1 MNSFSWKKI
10 IPHVIAISVFL
21 IVALVYCSPA
31 LEGKVLQQTDIV
43 HWKGMAQ
50 DAFNYKAVHGHF
62 PLWNTHL
69 FSGMPNYQVT
79 MDTKTFLPDFGS
91 LLQLYLPKPAS
102 YFFLACLCFYILGM
116 AYNVNVLAAVLGS
129 LGFAYATYDPIII
142 SVGHETKMLAIA
154 YMPGLLAGLVL
165 IFRKKYVLGL
175 AVAALFATLEIG
187 SGHPQ
192 VTFYLLLTLG
202 IMTVGYIVTWIMQ
215 RDFKHMI
222 IALSL
227 ALLAG
232 LIGVGNT
239 SQSLLTT
246 YEYSKY
252 TMRGG
257 KTVDLSEDG
266 KLTQTKTQ
274 GLDESYAFQY
284 SLGVGETFVLAMPGA
299 FGGGSSEHL
308 DADSKV
314 VAELTKQGVP
324 EAQASQLATSLP
336 RYWGGVSPFTAGPP
350 YSGALIC
357 LLAVI
362 GFVALGF
369 GEGANSVSNITRWWI
384 LAAIAFTLFIAWGSY
399 FSAFNQIL
407 FNHLPLF
414 NKFRAPSMAL
424 IIPQLLLPLLAV
436 LAVDRLLYADN
447 AKALLQQHFKKV
459 LYASGGVIIL
469 AGLVYLFNDYKGSYD
484 TQILE
489 GLTQQAGAD
498 LARRVLDGM
507 IADRKAMFGA
517 GIFHLLWIWAV
528 IIGAFYLYL
537 KDKIKPVAILGVFIV
552 LNTADLLFVA
562 KKYLNKDNYQDQS
575 SYQAGNFAPTA
586 ADQEILQDKDPHYRV
601 LNLSTGDPFNDAITS
616 YYHRSVGGYHAAKLR
631 MYQDII
637 ENQFAKP
644 GAGMNMGL
652 LNMLDT
658 RYVITRSQDQQQP
671 MPVVQRNPEAL
682 GAAWFVKHISY
693 VNGPIEAIKALDH
706 LNAKDTAIM
715 DNAYKVAGAEQPAFD
730 SAASI
735 KLVNYENDAIK
746 YATSA
751 KSSQFAVLSEV
762 YYPEGWNAYID
773 GKETAYTNVNY
784 ILRGIAV
791 PAGDHN
797 IEFRFEPASYYTG
810 QKLVYV
816 ANLLLWLTIAGSIF
830 MLWRQSRQAKA

>member
-10 IPHVIAISVFL
+10 IPHVIAIVVFL
-21 IVALVYCSPA
+21 VVALVYCSPA

-50 DAFNYKAVHGHF
+50 DGFNYKAAHGHF

-79 MDTKTFLPDFGS
+79 METKSLLPDFGR
-91 LLQLYLPKPAS
+91 LLQFYLPKPAS
-102 YFFLACLCFYILGM
+102 YFFVACLCFYILGM
-116 AYNVNVLAAVLGS
+116 AYSVNVFAAILGS

-165 IFRKKYVLGL
+165 IFRKKYILGV

-187 SGHPQ
+187 AGHPQ
-192 VTFYLLLTLG
+192 VTYYLLISLG
-202 IMTVGYIVTWIMQ
+202 IMTVGYIIMWVMQ
-215 RDFKHMI
+215 KEFKHMA
-222 IALSL
+222 IALGL
-227 ALLAG
+227 ALIAG

-266 KLTQTKTQ
+266 KLTQTKTE
-274 GLDESYAFQY
+274 GLDESYAFSY
-284 SLGVGETFVLAMPGA
+284 SLGMSETFVLMMPNA
-299 FGGGSSEHL
+299 FGSGSGEHL
-308 DADSKV
+308 SPESKV
-314 VAELTKQGVP
+314 VSALTQQNIP
-324 EAQASQLATSLP
+324 EAQAAQVAATLP
-336 RYWGGVSPFTAGPP
+336 KYWGGVAPFTAGPP

-357 LLAVI
+357 FLAII
-362 GFVALGF
+362 GFVVLAG
-369 GEGANSVSNITRWWI
+369 GGSWSVGNVTRWWI
-384 LAAIAFTLFIAWGSY
+384 LAAVTLMIFISWGSY
-399 FSAFNQIL
+399 FSGFNKIL
-407 FNHLPLF
+407 FDHLPLY

-436 LAVDRLLYADN
+436 LALDRIFFAADSKEFLQKNFKRILY
-447 AKALLQQHFKKV
+447 V
-459 LYASGGVIIL
+459 SGGVIVL
-469 AGLVYLFNDYKGSYD
+469 AGLVYVFNDYKGSYD
-484 TQILE
+484 SQILD
-489 GLTQQAGAD
+489 GFTQQANSSVANSI
-498 LARRVLDGM
+498 LEGM
-507 IADRKAMFGA
+507 IADRKAMFAA
-517 GIFHLLWIWAV
+517 GIGHILWIWLLIV
-528 IIGAFYLYL
+528 IGLYCYMKNL
-537 KDKIKPVAILGVFIV
+537 AKPVAILSVFV
-552 LNTADLLFVA
+552 LVNTVDLLVVA
-562 KKYLNKDNYQDQS
+562 KKYLNSESYQDES
-575 SYQAGNFAPTA
+575 SYQAGNFAPTP
-586 ADQEILQDKDPHYRV
+586 ADQQILQDTDPHYRV

-644 GAGMNMGL
+644 GGGMNMGL

-671 MPVVQRNPEAL
+671 LPVVQRNPDAL
-682 GAAWFVKHISY
+682 GAAWFIKHISY

-706 LNAKDTAIM
+706 LNPKDTVIV
-715 DNAYKVAGAEQPAFD
+715 DNAFKATISSQPAFD
-730 SAASI
+730 SAATI
-735 KLVNYENDAIK
+735 KLVSYENDAIK

-751 KSSQFAVLSEV
+751 KSNQFAVLSEV
-762 YYPEGWNAYID
+762 YYPEGWNAYLD
-773 GKETAYTNVNY
+773 GKETVYANVNY

-791 PAGDHN
+791 PAGQHT
-797 IEFRFEPASYYTG
+797 IEFKFEPASYYTG
-810 QKLVYV
+810 QKLAYI
-816 ANLLLWLTIAGSIF
+816 ANILLWLTIAGSIF
-830 MLWRQSRQAKA
+830 VLWRQNRQAKA

>member
-1 MNSFSWKKI
+1 MNRFSWKKI

-50 DAFNYKAVHGHF
+50 DAFNYKATHGRF

-79 MDTKTFLPDFGS
+79 MDTKTFLPDLGS

-102 YFFLACLCFYILGM
+102 YFFVACLCFYFLGM
-116 AYNVNVLAAVLGS
+116 AFGVNVLAAVLGS

-154 YMPGLLAGLVL
+154 YMPGLLAGLIL
-165 IFRKKYVLGL
+165 IFRKRYMLGL

-187 SGHPQ
+187 AGHPQ
-192 VTFYLLLTLG
+192 VTFYLLITLAIITLG
-202 IMTVGYIVTWIMQ
+202 YIAVWVMQ
-215 RDFKHMI
+215 KEYKHML
-222 IALSL
+222 IALGL
-227 ALLAG
+227 ALIAG
-232 LIGVGNT
+232 LIGVGNS

-257 KTVDLSEDG
+257 KTMDLSDDG

-284 SLGVGETFVLAMPGA
+284 SLGVSETFVLMMPNA
-299 FGGGSSEHL
+299 FGGGSAEHL
-308 DADSKV
+308 NADSKV
-314 VAELTKQGVP
+314 VSALTQQNVP
-324 EAQASQLATSLP
+324 EAQASQLATTLP
-336 RYWGGVSPFTAGPP
+336 KYWGGVAPFTAGPP

-357 LLAVI
+357 FLAVI
-362 GFVALGF
+362 GFVVLGATGSSF
-369 GEGANSVSNITRWWI
+369 DNATRWAM
-384 LAAIAFTLFIAWGSY
+384 LAAMLIMLFISWGSY
-399 FSAFNQIL
+399 FSGFNQLL
-407 FNHLPLF
+407 FDHLPLF

-436 LAVDRLLYADN
+436 LAIDRLFFTAD
-447 AKALLQQHFKKV
+447 AKAFVQKNFKQIA
-459 LYASGGVIIL
+459 YASGGVIVL
-469 AGLVYLFNDYKGSYD
+469 AALVYVFSDYSGSYD
-484 TQILE
+484 KQILE
-489 GLTQQAGAD
+489 GFTQQAGAD
-498 LARRVLDGM
+498 LARRILDGM
-507 IADRKAMFGA
+507 IADRKGMFAA
-517 GIFHLLWIWAV
+517 GIGHILWIWALIMIGLYCYMKGILKPSV
-528 IIGAFYLYL
+528 IL
-537 KDKIKPVAILGVFIV
+537 VAFIV
-552 LNTADLLFVA
+552 VNTIDLLVVA
-562 KKYLNKDNYQDQS
+562 NKYLNKESYQDES
-575 SYQAGNFAPTA
+575 SYQAGNFAPTP
-586 ADQEILQDKDPHYRV
+586 ADQQILQDKDPHYRV

-644 GAGMNMGL
+644 GGGLNMGL

-671 MPVVQRNPEAL
+671 VPVVQRNPDAL
-682 GAAWFVKHISY
+682 GAAWFVKHIRY
-693 VNGPIEAIKALDH
+693 VNGPIEAIKALDN
-706 LNAKDTAIM
+706 LNPKDTVIM
-715 DNAYKVAGAEQPAFD
+715 DNGLKTAGAEQPAFD
-730 SAASI
+730 SAATI

-751 KSSQFAVLSEV
+751 KSNQFAVLSEV

-773 GKETAYTNVNY
+773 GKKTTYANVNY

-791 PAGDHN
+791 PAGEHN
-797 IEFRFEPASYYTG
+797 IEFKFEPASYYTG
-810 QKLVYV
+810 QTLVYI
-816 ANLLLWLTIAGSIF
+816 ANILLWLTIAGSIF
-830 MLWRQSRQAKA
+830 VLWRQQKQPKAKA

>member
-50 DAFNYKAVHGHF
+50 DAFNYKEVHGHF

-79 MDTKTFLPDFGS
+79 MDTKTLLPDFGS
-91 LLQLYLPKPAS
+91 MLQLYLPKPAS

-116 AYNVNVLAAVLGS
+116 AYSVNVLAAVLGA
-129 LGFAYATYDPIII
+129 LGYAYATYDPIII

-165 IFRKKYVLGL
+165 IFKKRYVLGL

-187 SGHPQ
+187 AGHPQ
-192 VTFYLLLTLG
+192 VTYYFLITLG
-202 IMTVGYIVTWIMQ
+202 IMTIGYVISWVMSGEI
-215 RDFKHMI
+215 RHMI
-222 IALSL
+222 ISLSL

-314 VAELTKQGVP
+314 VGNLVKNNVP

-336 RYWGGVSPFTAGPP
+336 RYWGGVAPFTAGPP

-362 GFVALGF
+362 GFVALGI
-369 GEGANSVSNITRWWI
+369 GETATSSGNVTRWWI
-384 LAAIAFTLFIAWGSY
+384 AIATAITLFISWGSH
-399 FSAFNQIL
+399 FSAFNQFL
-407 FNHLPLF
+407 FDHMPLF

-424 IIPQLLLPLLAV
+424 IIPQLLLALLAV
-436 LAVDRLLYADN
+436 LAVDRLLYSA
-447 AKALLQQHFKKV
+447 AARTHLQQHFKKI
-459 LYASGGVIIL
+459 LYAGGGVIVL
-469 AGLVYLFNDYKGSYD
+469 AVLVYLFNDYRGSYD
-484 TQILE
+484 AQILDN
-489 GLTQQAGAD
+489 LTQQAGAD
-498 LARRVLDGM
+498 LARAVLDGM

-517 GIFHLLWIWAV
+517 GIFHILWIWVV
-528 IIGAFYLYL
+528 IMGAFYLFM
-537 KDKIKPVAILGVFIV
+537 KDRVKPSVILGVFIV
-552 LNTADLLFVA
+552 INTVDLLIVA
-562 KKYLNKDNYQDQS
+562 NKYLNKENYQDAS
-575 SYQAGNFAPTA
+575 SYQAGNFAPTP
-586 ADQEILQDKDPHYRV
+586 ADQQILLDKDPHYRV

-644 GAGMNMGL
+644 GAGLNMAL

-658 RYVITRSQDQQQP
+658 RYFITRSQDQQQP
-671 MPVVQRNPEAL
+671 VPVVQRNPDAL
-682 GAAWFVKHISY
+682 GAAWFVKHLSY
-693 VNGPIEAIKALDH
+693 VNGPIESIKSLDN
-706 LNAKDTAIM
+706 LNPKDTAVL
-715 DNAYKVAGAEQPAFD
+715 DNSFKAAAGAQPVFD
-730 SAASI
+730 SAATI
-735 KLVNYENDAIK
+735 KLVAYENDAIK
-746 YATSA
+746 YTTSA
-751 KSSQFAVLSEV
+751 KSNQFAVLSEV
-762 YYPEGWNAYID
+762 YYPEGWKAYID
-773 GKETAYTNVNY
+773 GKETAYANVNY

-791 PAGDHN
+791 PAGDHT
-797 IEFRFEPASYYTG
+797 IEFKFEPASYYTG
-810 QKLVYV
+810 QTLVYI
-816 ANLLLWLTIAGSIF
+816 ANILLWLTIAGSIF
-830 MLWRQSRQAKA
+830 MLWKQNRPAKA

>member
-31 LEGKVLQQTDIV
+31 LEGQVLQQTDIV

-79 MDTKTFLPDFGS
+79 MDTKTLLPDFGRMI
-91 LLQLYLPKPAS
+91 QLYLPKPAS
-102 YFFLACLCFYILGM
+102 YFFVACLCFYILGM
-116 AYNVNVLAAVLGS
+116 AYRVNVLAAVLGS
-129 LGFAYATYDPIII
+129 LAFAYATYDPIII

-154 YMPGLLAGLVL
+154 YMPGLLAGMVL
-165 IFRKKYVLGL
+165 IFRKKYILGL

-187 SGHPQ
+187 AGHPQ
-192 VTFYLLLTLG
+192 VTYYLLITLG
-202 IMTVGYIVTWIMQ
+202 IMTVGYIINWVMQ
-215 RDFKHMI
+215 RDFKHLVI
-222 IALSL
+222 SLSL
-227 ALLAG
+227 AILAG

-266 KLTQTKTQ
+266 KLTQTKTK
-274 GLDESYAFQY
+274 GLDENYAFQY
-284 SLGVGETFVLAMPGA
+284 SFGVGETFVLAMPGA
-299 FGGGSSEHL
+299 FGGGSGEHL

-314 VAELTKQGVP
+314 VEKLTSQNIP

-350 YSGALIC
+350 YSGAMIC

-362 GFVALGF
+362 GFLVLGI
-369 GEGANSVSNITRWWI
+369 GEAGVSVSNVTRWWI
-384 LAAIAFTLFIAWGSY
+384 LGAIVFMLFISWGSY
-399 FSAFNQIL
+399 FIGFNKVL
-407 FNHLPLF
+407 FDHLPLF
-414 NKFRAPSMAL
+414 NKFRAHSLAL

-436 LAVDRLLYADN
+436 LAVDKVLYAEN
-447 AKALLQQHFKKV
+447 ARTLLQQHFKKII
-459 LYASGGVIIL
+459 YASGGVIVL
-469 AGLVYLFNDYKGSYD
+469 AVLMYLFNDYKGAYD
-484 TQILE
+484 TQIMDSF
-489 GLTQQAGAD
+489 TQQAGAD
-498 LARRVLDGM
+498 LARQILDGM
-507 IADRKAMFGA
+507 IADRKAMFGS

-528 IIGAFYLYL
+528 IIGLFYLYM
-537 KDKIKPVAILGVFIV
+537 KDKIKPAIIVGVFIV
-552 LNTADLLFVA
+552 LNTGDLLVVA
-562 KKYLNKDNYQDQS
+562 NKYLNKQNYQDAS

-644 GAGMNMGL
+644 GVGLNMGL

-671 MPVVQRNPEAL
+671 APVVQRNPDAL
-682 GAAWFVKHISY
+682 GAAWFIKHISY

-706 LNAKDTAIM
+706 LNPKDTMIM
-715 DNAYKVAGAEQPAFD
+715 DNAFKVAGSEQPVFD
-730 SAASI
+730 SLATI
-735 KLVNYENDAIK
+735 KLVSYENDAIK

-751 KSSQFAVLSEV
+751 KSNQFAVLSEV
-762 YYPEGWNAYID
+762 YYPEGWKAYID
-773 GKETAYTNVNY
+773 GKATTYANVNY

-791 PAGDHN
+791 PAGEHS

-810 QKLVYV
+810 QTLVYI
-816 ANLLLWLTIAGSIF
+816 ANILLWLTIAASIF
-830 MLWRQSRQAKA
+830 VLWRQSRQAKA